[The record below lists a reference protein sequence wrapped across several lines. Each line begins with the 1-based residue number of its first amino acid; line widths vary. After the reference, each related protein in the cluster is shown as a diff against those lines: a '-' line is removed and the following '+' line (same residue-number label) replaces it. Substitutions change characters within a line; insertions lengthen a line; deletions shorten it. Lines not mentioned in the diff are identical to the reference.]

1 MGWVCEGG
9 LPLHNGVWGNAPLF
23 LNTPTIGQH
32 KLPSTLLYSAI
43 AIGLAAGII
52 AGLFGVGGGIII
64 VPALLFLLHQAGL
77 PPTYIM
83 QMAVGTSLAT
93 IIITNLLATYKQH
106 NRQSV
111 NWRGVAYYSPG
122 VLCGAWLGAQV
133 AVRLDGA
140 LLQILFGIFEI
151 VIGLKMILSSNQA
164 QDETQVVRLHRLPSL
179 LIGGIIGS
187 ISSLFGIGG
196 GTLSVPALNL
206 ISRLPI
212 RSAVGSSSAIGIF
225 LAISGA
231 AGFIQAGW
239 SSEVLPADNW
249 GYIVPEAFFGII
261 IGTLLTTPI
270 GVKLAHSLPPT
281 ILRKSFGYF
290 LLIVGGKLIIS

>member
-1 MGWVCEGG
+1 M
-9 LPLHNGVWGNAPLF
+9 AS
-23 LNTPTIGQH
+23 I
-32 KLPSTLLYSAI
+32 LLYSSI
-43 AIGLAAGII
+43 ATGLAAGII

-64 VPALLFLLHQAGL
+64 VPALLILLHHAGL
-77 PPTYIM
+77 PPAYIM

-93 IIITNLLATYKQH
+93 IIITNLMATFKQH
-106 NRQSV
+106 SRQSV
-111 NWRGVAYYSPG
+111 NWRAVVYYTPG
-122 VLCGAWLGAQV
+122 VLCGAWLGAQL
-133 AVRLDGA
+133 AVRLEGA

-151 VIGLKMILSSNQA
+151 VIGTKMILSSNKPQG
-164 QDETQVVRLHRLPSL
+164 ETQAVRLRRLPSIL
-179 LIGGIIGS
+179 VGGIIGT

-206 ISRLPI
+206 ISGIPI

-231 AGFIQAGW
+231 TGFVQAGW
-239 SSEVLPADNW
+239 NSGFLPAGNW

-261 IGTLLTTPI
+261 IGTLITTPI
-270 GVKLAHSLPPT
+270 GVRLAHTLPPI